1 MKLSVRIYTYRT
13 GTKAQSEQMFNLGE
27 GHDQGKI
34 FLVSALQGITGLV
47 GKLLCI
53 GGSHNGGLGI

>member
-1 MKLSVRIYTYRT
+1 
-13 GTKAQSEQMFNLGE
+13 MFNLGE

-53 GGSHNGGLGI
+53 GGSHNRGLGIVDVALGRKLRAHLEVDNLD